1 MRRWLGIIVLL
12 VVACSAKMGEPD
24 LIVTVSPNT
33 LTGAQTGQ
41 VEVVATNADT
51 SVGKGTVHVVSGAGS
66 LSSGV
71 DVTLDAYGT
80 AHVDFTCDP
89 TVDSAC
95 SAGENV
101 TATWTPAGLAAVT
114 AMAHVTAGHAGT
126 GGGGGGSG
134 GGSGH
139 GVTVI
144 DTPCTAS
151 TPPGLDPTCCVPD
164 AGLRSGAVGCGW
176 TKVKLPAS
184 VAVSFGQV
192 LPHGLYFPGPSTFV
206 DYTACTMWGAWGG
219 QNSDGGV
226 SNVVYSVTT
235 YGVSDAGDW
244 LYIEGGS
251 AQSVADPLRLCAD
264 YFKPAASAGL
274 VNVIGQMTLD
284 GLMNGPDEVY
294 FFSLHH

>member
-33 LTGAQTGQ
+33 LTGAQLGQ
-41 VEVVATNADT
+41 VEVVATNADL

-89 TVDSAC
+89 AVDSAC

-101 TATWTPAGLAAVT
+101 TATWTPAGLAALT

-126 GGGGGGSG
+126 GGGGGGTGTG

-139 GVTVI
+139 GATVLN
-144 DTPCTAS
+144 TPCAAGS
-151 TPPGLDPTCCVPD
+151 SPGLDPDCCIPD
-164 AGLRSGAVGCGW
+164 GGLPACGW

-184 VAVSFGQV
+184 VPISFGQAV
-192 LPHGLYFPGPSTFV
+192 PQSVYFPGPDTFA
-206 DYTACTMWGAWGG
+206 DYSACRSWGGWGA

-226 SNVVYSVTT
+226 ANVIYNVTT
-235 YGVSDAGDW
+235 YGVTAAGDW
-244 LYIEGGS
+244 GFIEGGAS
-251 AQSVADPLRLCAD
+251 QSVADPIRLCND
-264 YFKPAASAGL
+264 LFMGNFTGPGII
-274 VNVIGQMTLD
+274 NVIGQMTL
-284 GLMNGPDEVY
+284 NGTMSPPGDVY
-294 FFSLHH
+294 FFALKH